1 MKDLNTIS
9 GKLKH
14 FIFFC
19 LITGVI
25 LERDENLFIYTH
37 YVYFLVGI
45 LGLLIFALIKL
56 IAATEILSKINYALI
71 ALISLFYLNSTYN
84 FVRGDFLLS
93 LLAILIFSFL
103 IITVVKIFKK

>member
-25 LERDENLFIYTH
+25 LERDENLFIYID
-37 YVYFLVGI
+37 VYFLVGI

>member
-25 LERDENLFIYTH
+25 LERDENLFIFTH

>member
-25 LERDENLFIYTH
+25 LERDENLFIFTH

-45 LGLLIFALIKL
+45 SGLLIFALIKL